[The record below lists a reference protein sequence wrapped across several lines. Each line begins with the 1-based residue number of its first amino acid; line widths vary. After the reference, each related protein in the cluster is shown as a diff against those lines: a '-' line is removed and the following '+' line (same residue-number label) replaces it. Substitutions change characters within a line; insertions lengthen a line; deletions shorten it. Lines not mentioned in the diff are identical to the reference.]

1 MSCPS
6 TALIA
11 RDLVKVY
18 RDRRVLDGVSLTAV
32 PGRRIGL
39 IGENGAGKSTL
50 LRLLAGV
57 EEPDAGTVTRPDGL
71 GFGHQELPF
80 AGDRTVAA
88 VLDDALRETR
98 DAVRELDRLATALA
112 ARPDDPDL
120 LAAYGERLEWAQGH
134 DAWDAD
140 RRAELVLA
148 GLGLAGVARTRRL
161 ETLSGGQRS
170 RLALAAQ
177 LLRRPAAL
185 LLDEPTNHLD
195 DDAAGFLERELRR
208 LPGVV
213 VVASHDRAFLDAVC
227 TDVVDLDPALDG
239 PTRYGGTYTDY
250 LAARRAARARWQQRY
265 AREQDELAALRHA
278 VAITSRRVAPG
289 RGPRDNDKMGYDFLG
304 GRVQSQVSRRVRNAA
319 QRLDSLTRE
328 QVRRPPEPL
337 RFRAP
342 VPAGAADGDGPA
354 VALTGVRVPARLAL
368 DRLDVAAADRLL
380 VTGANGAGKSTLL
393 AVLAGELTPAAGEV
407 RRRRGL
413 RAGLL
418 AQDVVFHRPGR
429 TAQDVYAT
437 HLGAERAERIPL
449 ASLGLLAPRDTGRPV
464 GELSVGQRRRLALA
478 LLVADAPHLLLLD
491 EPTNHLSPVLAEEL
505 EEALRTS
512 AGAIV
517 VASHD
522 RWLRHRWPGREL
534 RLHNGHPA

>member
-1 MSCPS
+1 MQPA
-6 TALIA
+6 ALVA

-18 RDRRVLDGVSLTAV
+18 RGRRVLDGVSLTAV

-57 EEPDAGTVTRPDGL
+57 EEPDAGTVTRPDAL
-71 GFGHQELPF
+71 GFGRQELPF
-80 AGDRTVAA
+80 PGDDTVAA

-98 DAVRELDRLATALA
+98 DAVRELDRLADALTG
-112 ARPDDPDL
+112 RPDDPDL
-120 LAAYGERLEWAQGH
+120 LTAYGERLEWAQDH

-140 RRAELVLA
+140 RRADLVLA
-148 GLGLAGVARTRRL
+148 GLGLGGIARTRRL
-161 ETLSGGQRS
+161 ETLSGGRRS
-170 RLALAAQ
+170 RLALAAL

-195 DDAAGFLERELRR
+195 DDAANFLELELRR

-213 VVASHDRAFLDAVC
+213 VAASHDRAFLDAVC
-227 TDVVDLDPALDG
+227 TDIVDLDPAPDG

-250 LAARRAARARWQQRY
+250 LTAWRAARARWEQRY
-265 AREQDELAALRHA
+265 AREQDELVALRHA
-278 VAITSRRVAPG
+278 VAVTSRQVAHD
-289 RGPRDNDKMGYDFLG
+289 RGPRDNDKMGYDYLG
-304 GRVQSQVSRRVRNAA
+304 GRVQSQISRVRNAA
-319 QRLDSLTRE
+319 QRLDTITRE

-342 VPAGAADGDGPA
+342 VSAGGADGDGPA
-354 VALTGVRVPARLAL
+354 VALHGVRVPARLAL

-393 AVLAGELTPAAGEV
+393 AVLAGELTPVAGQV

-413 RAGLL
+413 RVGML
-418 AQDVVFHRPGR
+418 AQDARFDRPGR
-429 TAQDVYAT
+429 IAQDIYAA
-437 HLGAERAERIPL
+437 HLGTERAERTPL
-449 ASLGLLAPRDTGRPV
+449 TSLGLLAPRDAGRPV

-491 EPTNHLSPVLAEEL
+491 EPTNHLSPALADEL

-512 AGAIV
+512 PGAIV

-522 RWLRHRWPGREL
+522 RWLRRRWTGREL
-534 RLHNGHPA
+534 TLHNGRPA